1 MSLPPPPVPA
11 IRILLSLIV
20 IPAAA
25 LDIKTRRIPNW
36 LSLSGALLG
45 IGLNAFL
52 AEAFTTWEAG
62 LWFSLEG
69 LGLAFAIY
77 FVLYL
82 LHGMG
87 AGDVKLMAAVG
98 AVAGPGGWL
107 WILVLTCLAGAV
119 AGLLL
124 IAAKGRFR
132 KTLDNILLILI
143 SFRHGHLPYKAN
155 PQLDVRSREALRL
168 PHAVMIAVGTLVAIW
183 APWAPR

>member
-1 MSLPPPPVPA
+1 MTLPPPPPPA

-25 LDIKTRRIPNW
+25 LDLKTRRIPNW
-36 LSLSGALLG
+36 LSLSGVLLG
-45 IGLNAFL
+45 VALRTFL
-52 AEAFTTWEAG
+52 GEWDG
-62 LWFSLEG
+62 LWVSLEG

-98 AVAGPGGWL
+98 AVAGPGGW
-107 WILVLTCLAGAV
+107 ILILILTCLAGAV
-119 AGLLL
+119 AGLL
-124 IAAKGRFR
+124 IVAAKGRFR
-132 KTLDNILLILI
+132 RTFENILVILI
-143 SFRHGHLPYKAN
+143 SLRHGQLPYKEN
-155 PQLDVRSREALRL
+155 PQLDVRSGEGLRL
-168 PHAVMIAVGTLVAIW
+168 PHAVMIAFGTFVAIW

>member
-36 LSLSGALLG
+36 LSLSGVVLG
-45 IGLNAFL
+45 IALNVFL
-52 AEAFTTWEAG
+52 FETSG

-98 AVAGPGGWL
+98 AVAGPPYWL
-107 WILVLTCLAGAV
+107 LILVLTSLAGAV

-132 KTLDNILLILI
+132 KTLDNILLILV
-143 SFRHGHLPYKAN
+143 SFRHGHLPYTAN
-155 PQLDVRSREALRL
+155 PQLDVRSPQALRL

-183 APWAPR
+183 APR

>member
-1 MSLPPPPVPA
+1 MSLPPPPPPA

-36 LSLSGALLG
+36 LSLPSIVLGVLL
-45 IGLNAFL
+45 NVFL
-52 AEAFTTWEAG
+52 FETDG
-62 LWFSLEG
+62 LWFSLKG
-69 LGLAFAIY
+69 LGLAFAVY

-98 AVAGPGGWL
+98 AVAGPGYWL
-107 WILVLTCLAGAV
+107 VILVLTSLAGAI

-132 KTLDNILLILI
+132 ATLENILLILI
-143 SFRHGHLPYKAN
+143 SFRHGQLPYKEN
-155 PQLDVRSREALRL
+155 PQLDVRGTQGLRF
-168 PHAVMIAVGTLVAIW
+168 PHAVMIAFGTLLAIW
-183 APWAPR
+183 APR

>member
-1 MSLPPPPVPA
+1 MNLPPPPPPA

-20 IPAAA
+20 IPAAV
-25 LDIKTRRIPNW
+25 LDIRTRRIPNW
-36 LSLSGALLG
+36 LSLSGVVLGVAL
-45 IGLNAFL
+45 NTFL
-52 AEAFTTWEAG
+52 AEWNG
-62 LWFSLEG
+62 LWFSLKG

-77 FVLYL
+77 FALYL

-98 AVAGPGGWL
+98 SVAGPLGWIVIF
-107 WILVLTCLAGAV
+107 ILTSLAGGVV
-119 AGLLL
+119 ALSL

-132 KTLDNILLILI
+132 KTMDNILLILI
-143 SFRHGHLPYKAN
+143 SFRHAHLPYKDN
-155 PQLDVRSREALRL
+155 PQLDVRSTQGIRL